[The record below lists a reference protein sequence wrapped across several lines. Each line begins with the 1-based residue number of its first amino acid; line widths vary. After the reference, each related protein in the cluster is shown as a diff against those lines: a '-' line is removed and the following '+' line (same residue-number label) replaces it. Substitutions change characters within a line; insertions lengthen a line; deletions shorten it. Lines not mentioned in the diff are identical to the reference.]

1 MGVRQYDV
9 LQKLNFSMLNLA
21 LYVFNPPALHFAWGI
36 KYTYYIILRVPCT
49 EQDRKL
55 TTCGYFLG
63 DINRAAPNYCDQS
76 EAESHSK
83 TSLNDLAIAGQTEHI
98 EEAAKQKVVVT
109 GPLISAILVAILLQ
123 LPVDYNIGVMVRKA
137 KGGRGGEQ
145 DTKHDEDERNM
156 SSFHVHSVLYF
167 LLVRIILFFLGGGG
181 RGFIIIIQGL
191 SFLRRH
197 RRRRLNPKPNVPQ
210 GTVPEVQGSWVQCFL
225 NLHVSSQTHA

>member
-21 LYVFNPPALHFAWGI
+21 LYVFNQPALHFASGI
-36 KYTYYIILRVPCT
+36 KYTYYIVLRVPCT

-123 LPVDYNIGVMVRKA
+123 LLVGYNIGVMVRKA
-137 KGGRGGEQ
+137 KGG
-145 DTKHDEDERNM
+145 
-156 SSFHVHSVLYF
+156 
-167 LLVRIILFFLGGGG
+167 GGG
-181 RGFIIIIQGL
+181 RILNMMQL
-191 SFLRRH
+191 SA
-197 RRRRLNPKPNVPQ
+197 
-210 GTVPEVQGSWVQCFL
+210 T
-225 NLHVSSQTHA
+225 